1 MFKKILLDGVET
13 NYSVSDDGEIRNDS
27 SNKIMTINK
36 GVVQLYINKKNKRLS
51 VGKLVAQAFIPKLR
65 EEEVYVTHID
75 EDVNNN
81 KVDNLLWITAQEN
94 SNNTWKKRR
103 ENNTTGAGQ
112 KRQSKKRENIVDL
125 THYVL
130 NENEERQIIIDNE
143 LTYYSINKLG
153 QVKNLNTKKFLK
165 GTNLHSYIYVNL
177 TVGKKRKNRAVH
189 QLVAQAF
196 LPNPNNYIIVDHIN
210 GDRQD
215 NRVEN
220 LRWASALENANNKH
234 LDKTPD
240 KPHFEEVK
248 FSDEEMQSEKWK
260 EYNDF
265 KVSNLGRVIG
275 KNNKILKG
283 HKSDCGYISYGGDHI
298 LGHIL
303 VWEAFNGQKQSGM
316 VINHIN
322 GNKHDNRLVNLE
334 QVTPKE
340 NSRKA
345 ATETNAWGFRQVGE
359 YDDKDNLLQIYPN
372 ASEAARAIGI
382 LPSSM
387 RNSIR
392 REGKCSN
399 GLRYK
404 YIENK

>member
-1 MFKKILLDGVET
+1 MFKKILLDGIET

-27 SNKIMTINK
+27 SNRIMTINK

-65 EEEVYVTHID
+65 EEEIYVTHID

-130 NENEERQIIIDNE
+130 NENEERQVIIDNE

-196 LPNPNNYIIVDHIN
+196 LPNPNNYTIVDHIN
-210 GDRQD
+210 GDRLD

-248 FSDEEMQSEKWK
+248 FSDEEMQSGTH
-260 EYNDF
+260 
-265 KVSNLGRVIG
+265 SCLGS
-275 KNNKILKG
+275 L
-283 HKSDCGYISYGGDHI
+283 
-298 LGHIL
+298 
-303 VWEAFNGQKQSGM
+303 
-316 VINHIN
+316 
-322 GNKHDNRLVNLE
+322 
-334 QVTPKE
+334 
-340 NSRKA
+340 
-345 ATETNAWGFRQVGE
+345 
-359 YDDKDNLLQIYPN
+359 
-372 ASEAARAIGI
+372 
-382 LPSSM
+382 
-387 RNSIR
+387 
-392 REGKCSN
+392 
-399 GLRYK
+399 
-404 YIENK
+404 

>member
-1 MFKKILLDGVET
+1 MFKKILLDGIET

-27 SNKIMTINK
+27 SNRIMTINK

-65 EEEVYVTHID
+65 EEEIYVTHID
-75 EDVNNN
+75 EDINNN

-130 NENEERQIIIDNE
+130 NENEERQVIIDNE

-177 TVGKKRKNRAVH
+177 IVGKKRKNRAVH

-196 LPNPNNYIIVDHIN
+196 LPNPNNYTIVDHIN

-260 EYNDF
+260 EYNGF

-283 HKSDCGYISYGGDHI
+283 HKSDCGYISYGGEHI

-303 VWEAFNGQKQSGM
+303 VWEAFNSQKQSGM

-359 YDDKDNLLQIYPN
+359 YDDKGNLLQIYPN
-372 ASEAARAIGI
+372 ASEAARAVGI

>member
-65 EEEVYVTHID
+65 EEEIYVTHID
-75 EDVNNN
+75 EDINNN

-260 EYNDF
+260 EYNGF

-283 HKSDCGYISYGGDHI
+283 HKSDCGYISYGGEHI

-359 YDDKDNLLQIYPN
+359 YDDKGNLLQIYPN

>member
-1 MFKKILLDGVET
+1 MFKKILLDGIET

-27 SNKIMTINK
+27 SNRIMTINK

-75 EDVNNN
+75 EDINNN

-130 NENEERQIIIDNE
+130 NENEERQVIIDNE

-196 LPNPNNYIIVDHIN
+196 LPNPNNYTIVDHIN
-210 GDRQD
+210 GDRLD

-260 EYNDF
+260 EYNGF

-359 YDDKDNLLQIYPN
+359 YDDKGNLLQIYPN

>member
-81 KVDNLLWITAQEN
+81 KVDNLLWITTQEN

-240 KPHFEEVK
+240 KPRFEEVK

-260 EYNDF
+260 EYNGF

>member
-112 KRQSKKRENIVDL
+112 KRQPKKRENIVDL

-260 EYNDF
+260 EYNGF

>member
-1 MFKKILLDGVET
+1 MFKKILLDGIET

-27 SNKIMTINK
+27 SNRIMTINK

-75 EDVNNN
+75 EDINNN

-130 NENEERQIIIDNE
+130 NENEEKQVIIDNE

-196 LPNPNNYIIVDHIN
+196 LPNPNNYTIVDHIN
-210 GDRQD
+210 GDRLD

-260 EYNDF
+260 EYNGF

-359 YDDKDNLLQIYPN
+359 YDDKGNLLQIYPN

>member
-1 MFKKILLDGVET
+1 MFKKILLDGIET
-13 NYSVSDDGEIRNDS
+13 NYSVSDNGEVRNDS
-27 SNKIMTINK
+27 SKRNMTINK
-36 GVVQLYINKKNKRLS
+36 GVVQLYIDKKNKRLS
-51 VGKLVAQAFIPKLR
+51 VGKLVAQAFIPKSR
-65 EEEVYVTHID
+65 EEEIYVTHID
-75 EDVNNN
+75 GDLNNN

-94 SNNTWKKRR
+94 SNNTWEKRR

-112 KRQSKKRENIVDL
+112 KRQLKKRENIVDL

-130 NENEERQIIIDNE
+130 NENEERQVIIDNE

-196 LPNPNNYIIVDHIN
+196 LPNPNNYTIVDHIN

-240 KPHFEEVK
+240 KPHFEAVK

-260 EYNDF
+260 EYNGF

-283 HKSDCGYISYGGDHI
+283 HKSDCGYISYGGEHI

-303 VWEAFNGQKQSGM
+303 VWEAFNGQKQLGM

-359 YDDKDNLLQIYPN
+359 YDDKGNLLQIYPN
-372 ASEAARAIGI
+372 ASEAARTIGI

>member
-1 MFKKILLDGVET
+1 MFKKILLDGIET
-13 NYSVSDDGEIRNDS
+13 NYSVSDDGEVRNDS
-27 SNKIMTINK
+27 SNRIMTINK

-75 EDVNNN
+75 EDINNN

-130 NENEERQIIIDNE
+130 NENEERQVIIDNE

-196 LPNPNNYIIVDHIN
+196 LPNPNNYTIVDHIN

-248 FSDEEMQSEKWK
+248 FSDEEIQSEKWK
-260 EYNDF
+260 EYNGF

-303 VWEAFNGQKQSGM
+303 VWEAFNGQKQPGM

-359 YDDKDNLLQIYPN
+359 YDDKGNLLQIYPN
-372 ASEAARAIGI
+372 ASEAARAVGI

>member
-1 MFKKILLDGVET
+1 MFKKILLDGIET
-13 NYSVSDDGEIRNDS
+13 NYSVSDDGEVRNDS
-27 SNKIMTINK
+27 SNRIMTINK

-75 EDVNNN
+75 EDINNN

-130 NENEERQIIIDNE
+130 NENEERQVIIDNE

-165 GTNLHSYIYVNL
+165 GTNLHSYIYINL

-196 LPNPNNYIIVDHIN
+196 LPNPNNYTIVDHIN

-248 FSDEEMQSEKWK
+248 FSDEEIQSEKWK
-260 EYNDF
+260 EYNGF

-359 YDDKDNLLQIYPN
+359 YDDKGNLLQIYPN
-372 ASEAARAIGI
+372 ASEAARATGI

>member
-1 MFKKILLDGVET
+1 MFKKILLDGIET
-13 NYSVSDDGEIRNDS
+13 NYSVSDDGEVRNDS
-27 SNKIMTINK
+27 SNRIMTINK

-65 EEEVYVTHID
+65 EEEIYVTHID

-112 KRQSKKRENIVDL
+112 KRQPKKRENIVEVKKYD
-125 THYVL
+125 L
-130 NENEERQIIIDNE
+130 NEDEERQIIIDNE

-196 LPNPNNYIIVDHIN
+196 LSNPNNYIIVDHIN

-260 EYNDF
+260 EYNGF
-265 KVSNLGRVIG
+265 KVSNLGRIIG

-303 VWEAFNGQKQSGM
+303 VWEAFNGQKQPGM

-334 QVTPKE
+334 QVTPRE
-340 NSRKA
+340 NSHKA
-345 ATETNAWGFRQVGE
+345 AVETNVWGFRKVGE
-359 YDDKDNLLQIYPN
+359 YDDNDNLLRTFPN

-382 LPSSM
+382 LPGSM

-392 REGKCSN
+392 RNGKCSN
-399 GLRYK
+399 GLKYR
-404 YIENK
+404 YIEE

>member
-1 MFKKILLDGVET
+1 MFKKILLDGIET
-13 NYSVSDDGEIRNDS
+13 NYSVSDSGEIKNDS
-27 SNKIMTINK
+27 SNRIMTINQ
-36 GVVQLYINKKNKRLS
+36 GVVQLYVNKKNKRLS
-51 VGKLVAQAFIPKLR
+51 VGKLVAQAFISKSR
-65 EEEVYVTHID
+65 EDEVCVTHID
-75 EDVNNN
+75 GDVNNN
-81 KVDNLLWITAQEN
+81 NVDNLLWITAQEN

-103 ENNTTGAGQ
+103 ENNTTGAGE
-112 KRQSKKRENIVDL
+112 KRQPRKRENIVDL

-130 NENEERQIIIDNE
+130 EENEEKQIIIDNE

-177 TVGKKRKNRAVH
+177 TIGEKRKNRAVH

-196 LPNPNNYIIVDHIN
+196 LPNPNNYKIVDHIN

-220 LRWASALENANNKH
+220 LRWVTALENANNRH
-234 LDKTPD
+234 PDKTPK
-240 KPHFEEVK
+240 KPFFEEVR
-248 FSDEEMQSEKWK
+248 FSDEEIQLEEWK
-260 EYNDF
+260 EYKGF

-275 KNNKILKG
+275 KDGKILKG
-283 HKSDCGYISYGGDHI
+283 HKSDCGYISYGGEHI

-303 VWEAFNGQKQSGM
+303 VWSAFNGEKQLGM

-322 GNKHDNRLVNLE
+322 GNKHDNRLINLE
-334 QVTPKE
+334 LVTPKE

-345 ATETNAWGFRQVGE
+345 ALETNAWGFRQVGE
-359 YDDKDNLLQIYPN
+359 YDDNDNLLRVFPN

-392 REGKCSN
+392 RNGKCSN
-399 GLRYK
+399 GLRYR

>member
-1 MFKKILLDGVET
+1 MFKKILLDGMET

-27 SNKIMTINK
+27 SNRIMTINK

-65 EEEVYVTHID
+65 EEEIYVTHID
-75 EDVNNN
+75 EDINNN

-248 FSDEEMQSEKWK
+248 FSDEEIQSEKWK
-260 EYNDF
+260 EYNGF

-303 VWEAFNGQKQSGM
+303 VWEAFNGQKQPGM

-359 YDDKDNLLQIYPN
+359 YDDKGNLLQIYPN
-372 ASEAARAIGI
+372 ASEAARAVGI

>member
-1 MFKKILLDGVET
+1 MFKKILLDGIET
-13 NYSVSDDGEIRNDS
+13 NYSVSDDGEVRNDS
-27 SNKIMTINK
+27 SNRIMTINK

-75 EDVNNN
+75 EDINNN

-130 NENEERQIIIDNE
+130 NENEERQVIIDNE

-248 FSDEEMQSEKWK
+248 FSDEEIQSEKWK
-260 EYNDF
+260 EYNGF

-359 YDDKDNLLQIYPN
+359 YDDKGNLLQIYPN

-404 YIENK
+404 YIDNK

>member
-112 KRQSKKRENIVDL
+112 KRQPKKRENIVDL

-130 NENEERQIIIDNE
+130 NENEERQVIIDNE

-196 LPNPNNYIIVDHIN
+196 LPNPNNYTIVDHIN

-260 EYNDF
+260 EYNGF

-359 YDDKDNLLQIYPN
+359 YDDKGNLLQIYPN

-382 LPSSM
+382 LPGSM

>member
-1 MFKKILLDGVET
+1 MFQKIIIDGIET
-13 NYSVSDDGEIRNDS
+13 NYSVSEKGEVKNDCTQRP
-27 SNKIMTINK
+27 IAIN
-36 GVVQLYINKKNKRLS
+36 GGAIQISVNKKSRRLS
-51 VGKLVAQAFIPKLR
+51 LGKIVAEIFIPKEN
-65 EEEVYVTHID
+65 EEQVCVTHLD
-75 EDVNNN
+75 GNVNNN
-81 KVDNLLWITAQEN
+81 SVENLRWITAKEN

-103 ENNTTGAGQ
+103 ENGTTGAGV
-112 KRQSKKRENIVDL
+112 KREIKKRENIVEVKKYD
-125 THYVL
+125 L
-130 NENEERQIIIDNE
+130 NEDEERQIIIDNE

-260 EYNDF
+260 EYNGF

-303 VWEAFNGQKQSGM
+303 VWEAFNGQKQPGM

-359 YDDKDNLLQIYPN
+359 YDDKGNLLQIYPN
-372 ASEAARAIGI
+372 ASEAARAVGI